1 MPYTMHYK
9 KITMRNAGKQ
19 GKSAGSDWGNPH
31 CKLVGR
37 VSNLCSLD
45 NTGICLREQPHTQ
58 IEPLE
63 VAEPLWN
70 CKHLKISLYF
80 LLLHPSKNLVYFSLC
95 LSLAETE
102 SAYFRLQISLSP
114 SLNHQLTLAC
124 HEFPYQPPW
133 LSNGKEQ
140 MSKSVSITAD
150 SSLCYLPVWEAWT
163 FIVLEKGEPGIDR
176 AVRLHLHTGSAQPLL
191 QLQGGN

>member
-1 MPYTMHYK
+1 MPYTKHYK

-37 VSNLCSLD
+37 VSDLCSLD
-45 NTGICLREQPHTQ
+45 NTGICLGEEPHTQ
-58 IEPLE
+58 REPLE
-63 VAEPLWN
+63 VAEQLWN
-70 CKHLKISLYF
+70 WKYLKISLYF
-80 LLLHPSKNLVYFSLC
+80 LFLHPSKNLVYFSL
-95 LSLAETE
+95 
-102 SAYFRLQISLSP
+102 SLSGWNRVSIRQAANLT
-114 SLNHQLTLAC
+114 SLNHQLTPAC

-150 SSLCYLPVWEAWT
+150 SSLCYLPVWQAWT
-163 FIVLEKGEPGIDR
+163 FLVLEKGEPGIDR
-176 AVRLHLHTGSAQPLL
+176 AVCLHLHTGSAQPLL